1 MNTKQSIIDLV
12 QIAYKKGIRK
22 VVFSS
27 GSRNAPLIIAF
38 NEFGKFDTYSIH
50 DERSA
55 AFFALGMAQQTGET
69 VAIACTSGSA
79 VLNYAPAIAEA
90 YYQRI
95 PLLVITADRPLE
107 WIDQGEGQTMRQA
120 HIYNNFIKDSFEI
133 FQESNHTDEIWYN
146 ARMFNEA
153 INLTQI
159 APPGPVHINIPLREP
174 LYNTNFDFD
183 NDNAK
188 IIDQI
193 APLPALSVSIMDN
206 LADIWNRSKKK
217 LILTGILP
225 KTKGLKEVL
234 KLLSDD
240 PSVIVITETTSNI
253 YDDSFINNID
263 RFIMSINEDKSEEFK
278 PDLLLTL
285 GSNIVSKKIKTL
297 LRKWNPEEH
306 WDIDESDKVIDTYKS
321 LTKHIKSELHTF
333 LKELN
338 KRKNNVPSTFKN
350 LYLQQENEVKIK
362 HQNFIQN
369 APWSDL
375 KAYSVVI
382 EHLPKNINLQM
393 ANSTSVRYAQ
403 LMQSQSDIVYN
414 SNRGVAGIDGCTST
428 AVGASLVNNKTTVLV
443 TGDVAFLYD
452 SNALWNK
459 YLQENLKIILF
470 NNEGGNIF
478 RFIPGPSETNQL
490 EEFFEANHSIKAK
503 NIAKAFDINY
513 FSANNQEQ
521 LIEQLPLFYKKQNN
535 NRPSLIEIFTPR
547 EKNMEILKNYFK
559 AIKL

>member
-1 MNTKQSIIDLV
+1 MDTKQSIVDLV
-12 QIAYKKGIRK
+12 NIAYNKGIRK

-120 HIYNNFIKDSFEI
+120 NIYANFIKESFEI
-133 FQESNHTDEIWYN
+133 FQESNHIDEIWYN

-159 APPGPVHINIPLREP
+159 APLGPVHINIPLREP
-174 LYNTNFDFD
+174 LYDSDFVFDR
-183 NDNAK
+183 NKPK
-188 IIDQI
+188 IIEQI
-193 APLPALSVSIMDN
+193 APLPALSDKVLDELS
-206 LADIWNRSKKK
+206 DIWNQSKKK

-225 KTKGLKEVL
+225 KNNELKDLL
-234 KLLSDD
+234 KNLSDD
-240 PSVIVITETTSNI
+240 PSVVVITETTSNI
-253 YDDSFINNID
+253 RDDDFINNID
-263 RFIMSINEDKSEEFK
+263 RFIMSISDERSEECK

-285 GSNIVSKKIKTL
+285 GSNIVSKKIKVL
-297 LRKWNPEEH
+297 LRKWNPKEH

-321 LTKHIKSELHTF
+321 LTKHIKSELNSF
-333 LKELN
+333 LKGLN
-338 KRKNNVPSTFKN
+338 DRKTKNKSNFKK
-350 LYLQQENEVKIK
+350 LYTLQEERVVIK
-362 HQNFIQN
+362 HNHYIKN

-375 KAYSVVI
+375 KAYYLI
-382 EHLPKNINLQM
+382 MNKLPKDINLQM
-393 ANSTSVRYAQ
+393 ANSTAVRYAQ
-403 LMQSQSDIVYN
+403 LMNSRGDITYN

-428 AVGASLVNNKTTVLV
+428 AAGASIANNKITVLV

-459 YLQENLKIILF
+459 YLNKNLKIIVF

-478 RFIPGPSETNQL
+478 RFIPGPSKTNQL
-490 EEFFEANHSIKAK
+490 EEFFEAHHSVKVEQ
-503 NIAKAFDINY
+503 IAKAFDTNY
-513 FSANNQEQ
+513 YSASTGDDIQ
-521 LIEQLPLFYKKQNN
+521 EQLPLFFDIQSN
-535 NRPSLIEIFTPR
+535 NRPAILEIFTPR
-547 EKNMEILKNYFK
+547 KENMNILNDYFK
-559 AIKL
+559 TIK